1 MIDGN
6 KPCFEYFI
14 TGRKAGPNVTNN
26 QTDRHFVVTTAVD
39 MFQRRWLTFLQAV
52 DRSSMS
58 SLTDV
63 VLDVG
68 EMGPVDTPLV
78 DVRTDTAV
86 TLRHYSG
93 ASRERAG
100 PLLVVLLRHFA
111 WLPWRDHISE
121 LQRDGVRYE
130 SSRIVIIFK
139 RLHRVR
145 WGVNGH
151 CTVLKFCYDALHF
164 HMRSLKINIFKVL
177 FWEGGREGSQKR
189 VLCVRFW

>member
-1 MIDGN
+1 MSWKRSHDGSYNRAGTKLIVISEVYSIVKNSKRIYYMIDGN

-111 WLPWRDHISE
+111 
-121 LQRDGVRYE
+121 
-130 SSRIVIIFK
+130 
-139 RLHRVR
+139 
-145 WGVNGH
+145 
-151 CTVLKFCYDALHF
+151 
-164 HMRSLKINIFKVL
+164 
-177 FWEGGREGSQKR
+177 
-189 VLCVRFW
+189 